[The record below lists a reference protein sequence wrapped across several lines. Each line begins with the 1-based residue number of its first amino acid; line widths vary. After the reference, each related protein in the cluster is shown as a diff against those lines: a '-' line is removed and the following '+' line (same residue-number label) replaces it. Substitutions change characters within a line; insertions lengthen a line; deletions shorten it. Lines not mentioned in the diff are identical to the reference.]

1 TISAAFREHLRR
13 LGLQDFPCGLGSW
26 NKSRFDARTS
36 PRGGRLALGAD
47 PAGQEEAL
55 PLGEE
60 SPEALMELLSDQHSP
75 WALPPDCSP
84 QDQHLREMAVLTP
97 ELVHGSNVFQVF
109 RSLRIIGK
117 GVEEVDEGLLQLQQ
131 LEELILS
138 TNQISRMTSANLPR
152 MLKVLELCGNAVADL
167 QDLCAQPPPELQHLG
182 LGYNRLCSPLQDKY
196 LTVDFWPNLVSLDLG
211 FNNFTDLLGL
221 VSQLSSLQKLRILVL
236 QGNPLALIP
245 TYRGFLVDSLP
256 KLSVLDDIHIGPDER
271 HQFHSLA
278 RQPELIRSEAR
289 VVVSIG
295 EIKGVPDPST
305 HQQLEVGSEAPVIAY
320 SYCVTYEF

>member
-1 TISAAFREHLRR
+1 SVWVAFREHLRH

-26 NKSRFDARTS
+26 NKSHFNVGTS
-36 PRGGRLALGAD
+36 PHRGWPGLGAD
-47 PAGQEEAL
+47 PTGQEEAI
-55 PLGEE
+55 PPDEE
-60 SPEALMELLSDQHSP
+60 SPEALMELLSDWHSP

-84 QDQHLREMAVLTP
+84 QDRHLREMAVLAP
-97 ELVHGSNVFQVF
+97 ELIRNSSIFQVL
-109 RSLRIIGK
+109 RSLRIVGK

-138 TNQISRMTSANLPR
+138 ANKISRITSANLPR
-152 MLKVLELCGNAVADL
+152 TLKVLELCCNAVADL

-182 LGYNRLCSPLQDKY
+182 LGYNRLCGLSQDKH
-196 LTVDFWPNLVSLDLG
+196 LTADFWPNLVSLDLS
-211 FNNFTDLLGL
+211 FNNFTDLPGL
-221 VSQLSSLQKLRILVL
+221 VSQLSSLQKLRVLVL

-256 KLSVLDDIHIGPDER
+256 KLCVLDDIHIGADER
-271 HQFHSLA
+271 HRFHGLA
-278 RQPELIRSEAR
+278 RQLELIRSEAR

-305 HQQLEVGSEAPVIAY
+305 CQKLEVGSEAPVITY